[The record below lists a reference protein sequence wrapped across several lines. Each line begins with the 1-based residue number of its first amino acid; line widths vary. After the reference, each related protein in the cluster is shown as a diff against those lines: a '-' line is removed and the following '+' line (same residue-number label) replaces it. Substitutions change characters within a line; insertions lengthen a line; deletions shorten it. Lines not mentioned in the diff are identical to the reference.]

1 MPENWASSVDLHLE
15 LNVAGGRRN
24 GLEHALRAAIQDGR
38 LAAGARL
45 PSTRALA
52 AELDLARNTVSAAYD
67 QLTAEGY
74 LLARPG
80 ARTEVAAQTGAVAD
94 PAGDLPSHDL
104 RPGHETAPRHDLRP
118 GTPDATHFPIGPW
131 LRASRHALTRAPAE
145 AFGYGDP
152 RGRVELR
159 TALADYLGRARGV
172 VAAPER
178 IVITSGSLQAIAILG
193 RVLPGA
199 GPVAMEDPGMP
210 MHQEVL
216 RLAGQAVVP
225 LPVDDD
231 GARIDLLA
239 GTGAQGVVLTP
250 THQYPTGVMLRLAR
264 RHALIDWARATGGLV
279 IEDDYDGEFRYDRQ
293 PVGAIQ
299 GIAPDH
305 VVYLGTASKSLAP
318 AVRLA
323 WMVLPPH
330 LVRAAADAKRRMDYQ
345 TEALGQLTLAE
356 MITRYDYDR
365 HIRASRQRYHARR
378 DLLISRL
385 EPRVGRPLPGYA
397 LRGIAAGLH
406 ALISLPEEGPSE
418 HDIIARAA
426 ARGLALEGLTE
437 HWLDGREEPGRATG
451 IMIGYGTPGD
461 GAYRAALDVL
471 IGVLSWP

>member
-1 MPENWASSVDLHLE
+1 M
-15 LNVAGGRRN
+15 AGGRRN

-131 LRASRHALTRAPAE
+131 LRASRHALTRAPAK

-318 AVRLA
+318 AVWLA